1 MVDFVS
7 HPQALQSV
15 LNSAARRVVT
25 QRAQEV
31 LATARSNADPESRAK
46 QGALRYTVD
55 GRTYRDLSARVGTN
69 DPTILF
75 EEEGTRPHII
85 RPRNGRA
92 LRFPGTKGFSGRIVH
107 AAVVHHP
114 GTRGSHFLKNAL
126 RSVIGRSG

>member
-7 HPQALQSV
+7 HPKALEAV
-15 LNSAARRVVT
+15 LTSASRRVVT
-25 QRAQEV
+25 QRASDV
-31 LATARSNADPESRAK
+31 LAAARSTADPDSRAK
-46 QGALRYTVD
+46 RGALRYTVD
-55 GRTYRDLSARVGTN
+55 GRSHRDLVARVGSS

-85 RPRNGRA
+85 RPRNTRA
-92 LRFPGTKGFSGRIVH
+92 LRFPGTKGFSGKIIH

-114 GTRGSHFLKNAL
+114 GTKGSNFLKKAL